1 MGSRR
6 DGKRFLQCTCEYNLQ
21 VVTQLK
27 LDNCMLPVMS
37 EDDRNSH
44 FFQERVLIERI
55 RNSPG
60 KLIVIQVPEVE
71 ES

>member
-6 DGKRFLQCTCEYNLQ
+6 DGKRFLQCTCEHILQ
-21 VVTQLK
+21 VVTRLK
-27 LDNCMLPVMS
+27 LDNCMLAVMS

-44 FFQERVLIERI
+44 FFQERVLIESI

-60 KLIVIQVPEVE
+60 KLIVIQVPVVE